1 MCYGIR
7 EYEGRR
13 GESVLIHFRSAR
25 RRIIGVLP
33 MPDGTRESFKGR
45 TMAQVLRQW
54 QQALAGRD
62 YARTRPR
69 HC

>member
-1 MCYGIR
+1 MA
-7 EYEGRR
+7 
-13 GESVLIHFRSAR
+13 VLTHFRSAR

-33 MPDGTRESFKGR
+33 MPDGTRESFTGR

-54 QQALAGRD
+54 QQALAGRKHET
-62 YARTRPR
+62 RTR

>member
-1 MCYGIR
+1 MCSSIC
-7 EYEGRR
+7 EYEASR

-45 TMAQVLRQW
+45 NMAQVLLQW
-54 QQALAGRD
+54 QQAWAGRKHG
-62 YARTRPR
+62 TRP
-69 HC
+69 